1 MREAKRHHKAS
12 DGRFFF
18 TCKKPEKTLEDSHI
32 DTHHQ
37 RAHVKLVRT
46 DAYKNEELASLTLDI
61 SMDDKAT
68 VKADTDVGWY
78 GTKERGILMSTEKPH
93 QYKEHDFVGVE
104 NQVTPSA
111 FRAMKW
117 TVSDVDEKPTLVRT
131 FDQSFVTVRP
141 KDKKL
146 LGSSG
151 AVWASEQIRL
161 VEEFPTVFCLP
172 TSLHPSLST
181 FLLRV
186 QHHCFLYHFCTEYA
200 NGDILTQELPYEE
213 ERKTTLHNGLSAAVE
228 DFQVSLNDIPPSQK
242 ESISS
247 IYQQVEDLK
256 KKLETCRVPEDI
268 KGTDESCKKLYDIM
282 RRFPERPVPYPN
294 VLELTDKGP
303 GSGVHNIESRTCSF
317 WCARCLN
324 QTIVFVCIGRRM
336 TRRRTRQNALMLQL
350 EKLLR
355 QEVRSPHP
363 MTLFMGFLLQ
373 NWKKC
378 A

>member
-1 MREAKRHHKAS
+1 
-12 DGRFFF
+12 
-18 TCKKPEKTLEDSHI
+18 
-32 DTHHQ
+32 
-37 RAHVKLVRT
+37 
-46 DAYKNEELASLTLDI
+46 
-61 SMDDKAT
+61 MDDKVT

-78 GTKERGILMSTEKPH
+78 GTKGRGILMSTEKPH

-104 NQVTPSA
+104 NQETPSA

-151 AVWASEQIRL
+151 AAWASEQIRL

-247 IYQQVEDLK
+247 IYQQVEDLR

-317 WCARCLN
+317 WCASCLN

-373 NWKKC
+373 NWKEY